1 MIFEVFEKK
10 VRHRI
15 DYIMKQK
22 SRFKNLEI
30 SVISISPCMADISVS
45 ASKKHIGWSQIKWWQ
60 FYGKYIHMHC
70 ISIYEKK

>member
-45 ASKKHIGWSQIKWWQ
+45 ASKKHIG
-60 FYGKYIHMHC
+60 
-70 ISIYEKK
+70 